1 MGMFETTGTV
11 ADSTSRTVVQRMLLA
26 GLISICGGQA
36 MAADIP
42 YPAALDGANVV
53 QDRLNHVLDNSL
65 ILGNG
70 GINALVW
77 TEQGALMLMLTKNDV
92 WDARLDAAK
101 DPPLPTLARIKDLGR
116 AGGKISDPILPE
128 SVTWSGPD
136 SYHSH
141 AYPCPRA
148 CAKLRIGRGSGKPGW
163 QRIRAEGQHNAW
175 EQRGNVTVMSI
186 RGRKE
191 ASNGYAFGPTAVS
204 TDDYSRLLIKLSGTP
219 NARFYVDVMG
229 PDNRG
234 IFGSGW
240 KESPTR
246 TEERTFNLPGGKKAA
261 RVILYTRTEDGAL
274 AENRFEAVAFE
285 GRAGSLPV
293 DLQIVEPPTSAA
305 RLDLRR
311 AVAEAAGAPDGPPRA
326 EVRALADRNAF
337 LIRTDAAAELLPLAS
352 PDLPAVTQGDK
363 DGVRWL
369 RQEIPGDLDWP
380 GMSFAVALASRGEQ
394 TAVAIVTSRESRN
407 CVADAVALARSTA
420 LAQAASLVKRHE
432 QKWKSFWSSSGI
444 EIGDSLLQQT
454 WYRSLY
460 FLRCV
465 SRPGAVCPGLFASLV
480 NDHPAWHG
488 DYHTNYNIQQTF
500 WAAYAANH
508 PELAEPYDRLIRD
521 YLPRAL
527 WLAGKV
533 FSMRGAYYPHVL
545 FAYEPANPAKCK
557 SINGRQYI
565 HHTWGMTLGVTGF
578 TVQPVWWH
586 YKYEPSRAF
595 LEQVAYPLMRE
606 TARFYAEFIG
616 QCEGSDKVAL
626 GPSVSP
632 EHHGWTPQLARN
644 RNCAFDI
651 AMARFTLAAAIE
663 GAETLKRDADLVAQ
677 WKQAMK
683 RLPDYPLH
691 RDGEPVVVDVEG
703 ASPINY
709 NISVPAMPVFP
720 CDVVTWQSPAA
731 ERELFARTIEK
742 MKWNGNNAT
751 VMLAVARARLSMPGS
766 QEWLRAE
773 VEARTRPNGT
783 MTLNRW
789 KPHHTFND
797 FGHYTEQFGTG
808 MAVSELVLQSV
819 GDIIRIFPAW
829 PKEKD
834 AKFAN
839 LRAQGGFLVSAEQC
853 AGTVVKLEFVST
865 VGGKLRML
873 NPWTGKLVERE
884 TKRGQKLEMKP

>member
-1 MGMFETTGTV
+1 MILILPL
-11 ADSTSRTVVQRMLLA
+11 AASPLLA
-26 GLISICGGQA
+26 AG
-36 MAADIP
+36 IP
-42 YPAALDGANVV
+42 YPAALDGAAIV
-53 QDRLNHVLDNSL
+53 QERLDDVLDNSL

-70 GINALVW
+70 DINALVW

-101 DPPLPTLARIKDLGR
+101 DPPLPTLARIKELGR

-128 SVTWSGPD
+128 GVTWSGPD

-148 CAKLRIGRGSGKPGW
+148 CAKLRIGRGTGKPGW
-163 QRIRAEGQHNAW
+163 QRIRAEGQHNAL

-191 ASNGYAFGPTAVS
+191 ASNGYAFGPMAVS
-204 TDDYSRLLIKLSGTP
+204 TDDYSRLRVRLSGTA

-240 KESPTR
+240 KESPTQA
-246 TEERTFNLPGGKKAA
+246 EERTFNLPSGQKAA
-261 RVILYTRTEDGAL
+261 RIILYTWTEDGAL
-274 AENRFEAVAFE
+274 AENRFESVAFE

-293 DLQIVEPPTSAA
+293 DLRIVAPPTSAA
-305 RLDLRR
+305 RLDVRR
-311 AVAEAAGAPDGPPRA
+311 AVAEVAGAPDGPPRA
-326 EVRALADRNAF
+326 EVRALANRNAF
-337 LIRTDAAAELLPLAS
+337 LIRTDAAAELLSLAS
-352 PDLPAVTQGDK
+352 ADLPAVTQGDK
-363 DGVRWL
+363 DRVRWR
-369 RQEIPGDLDWP
+369 RQDIPGDLDWP

-407 CVADAVALARSTA
+407 VVSDAVALARSTA
-420 LAQAASLVKRHE
+420 RAQMVSLVNRHE
-432 QKWKSFWSSSGI
+432 QEWERFWSRSGI

-465 SRPGAVCPGLFASLV
+465 SRPGAICPGLFASLV

-508 PELAEPYDRLIRD
+508 AELAEPYDRLIRE
-521 YLPRAL
+521 YLPRAQ

-545 FAYEPANPAKCK
+545 FAYEPPNPAKCR

-565 HHTWGMTLGVTGF
+565 HHTWGLTLGVTGF

-586 YKYEPSRAF
+586 YKYEPSRRF

-616 QCEGSDKVAL
+616 HCEGGDKVVL
-626 GPSVSP
+626 SPSVSP
-632 EHHGWTPQLARN
+632 EHHGWTPRLARN

-663 GAETLKRDADLVAQ
+663 GAETLKRDAGLVAQ

-703 ASPINY
+703 APPINY
-709 NISVPAMPVFP
+709 NISVPATPVFP

-742 MKWNGNNAT
+742 MKWNGNNAA
-751 VMLAVARARLSMPGS
+751 VMLAVARARLSMPAS
-766 QEWLRAE
+766 LEWLRAE

-783 MTLNRW
+783 LTLNRW

-797 FGHYTEQFGTG
+797 FGHYTEQFGAG

-819 GDIIRIFPAW
+819 GDIIRVFPAW
-829 PKEKD
+829 PNEKD
-834 AKFAN
+834 AKFTN
-839 LRAQGGFLVSAEQC
+839 LRAQGGFFVSAEQRN
-853 AGTVVKLEFVST
+853 GKVVRLEIVST
-865 VGGKLRML
+865 VGGKLRLL
-873 NPWTGKLVERE
+873 NPWTGRLVECQ
-884 TKRGQKLEMKP
+884 TKAGEHLKFKP